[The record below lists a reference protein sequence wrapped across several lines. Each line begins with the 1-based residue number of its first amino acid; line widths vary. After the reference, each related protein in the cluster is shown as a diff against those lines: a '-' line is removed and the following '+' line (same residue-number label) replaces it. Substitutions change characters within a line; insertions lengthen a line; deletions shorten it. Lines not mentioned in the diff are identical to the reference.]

1 MFLHGTALQQQ
12 QQQQQQSSTASQLST
27 QPQPQTVQPAQAA
40 QIVHKIPLPTGIEQ
54 LRASVAIPQQRL
66 AVTTSTVGAIRAGL
80 TGTGRTLP
88 TEEVLALLK
97 AQSMRNFSQA
107 YKATH
112 AAQLQAR
119 EAGTSLQFKSE
130 GGLQLSK
137 QTAVALPV
145 EGGVKY
151 VQSPAVE
158 PGQLKVELVDQSQVQ
173 QKLKAQAQLQ
183 QQQQPQPPQKLQQQQ
198 SQSLKQLQQSQPQQQ
213 QAEPATSEP
222 GT

>member
-12 QQQQQQSSTASQLST
+12 QQSSASQIST

-40 QIVHKIPLPTGIEQ
+40 QIVHKIPLPAGIEQ

-80 TGTGRTLP
+80 AGTGRTLP

-137 QTAVALPV
+137 QTTSALPV

-151 VQSPAVE
+151 IQNPAVE
-158 PGQLKVELVDQSQVQ
+158 AGQLKVELVDQSQVQ
-173 QKLKAQAQLQ
+173 QKLKAQAQQ
-183 QQQQPQPPQKLQQQQ
+183 QQQLQPQKLQQQQ
-198 SQSLKQLQQSQPQQQ
+198 SQSLKQLQSQPQQQ
-213 QAEPATSEP
+213 PAEPVPGEP